1 MANSEIMKDKQIYE
15 AEVIGGTHGLTCI
28 FPTLHDIVDYEENKR
43 VPIQGYPRFIP
54 HPFVVAV
61 QRKHKTDDLEVI
73 AIQTPEAAS
82 FVHSNYFDAQTR
94 EHSEIKVGNNGKVRY
109 GLFYVSKEYAKSAR
123 DSITNAGVILN
134 SRKAQ
139 RILENSAPS
148 KKSDDLPYL
157 LSKLEAGSSPE
168 LTFLF
173 TSGMA
178 AIFSAV
184 SGFLKKETGAVVIG
198 NAYVDTL
205 KLFKNLPIRFHYN
218 PTIFIKSG
226 SQIHIP
232 DSASIVFLEIPTN
245 PILKIENLASIVQQ
259 AHAKGAVVIVDSTI
273 ASPFH
278 FSPFDFDVDIII
290 HSTSKSLSGK
300 NNHIGGVLFVNP
312 QNPELAKK
320 ILHLPFE
327 MDDDEGIVLS
337 ENLRS
342 FPKRIK
348 KMAEN
353 AEKIVEYLMSNS
365 SVTKVYYP
373 PGLKHGN
380 GHVVS
385 FELIN
390 DSYETAEAFYD
401 NCTIPIKGPSMGFE
415 KTMLMPYSLITHYHD
430 NNVTLAEMGLKRY
443 LMRLSTGT
451 ENPDVIIQGLASGF
465 SAVIALNYN
474 NLCSH

>member
-1 MANSEIMKDKQIYE
+1 MENFKRMEDRQIYQ

-54 HPFVVAV
+54 HPFVVAI
-61 QRKHKTDDLEVI
+61 QKKHKTDGLEVI

-94 EHSEIKVGNNGKVRY
+94 EHSEIKLGNNGKERY
-109 GLFYVSKEYAKSAR
+109 GLIYVSKEYAKSAR
-123 DSITNAGVILN
+123 DSVTNAGVILN

-139 RILENSAPS
+139 RILENSVS
-148 KKSDDLPYL
+148 GKKSDDLQYL

-178 AIFSAV
+178 AIYSAV

-205 KLFKNLPIRFHYN
+205 KLFKNLPIRFPYN
-218 PTIFIKSG
+218 PTIFIESG
-226 SQIHIP
+226 SQIHVP

-245 PILKIENLASIVQQ
+245 PLLKIENLASIVQQ

-312 QNPELAKK
+312 KNPELARK

-342 FPKRIK
+342 FPERIK

-365 SVTKVYYP
+365 SVAKVYYP
-373 PGLKHGN
+373 TGLKHGN

-390 DSYETAEAFYD
+390 DSYETAEVFYD

-430 NNVTLAEMGLKRY
+430 NNLTLAEMGLKRY
-443 LMRLSTGT
+443 LMRLSVGT
-451 ENPDVIIQGLASGF
+451 EDPDIIIRDLASGF
-465 SAVIALNYN
+465 SAISAQQRCIQNGL
-474 NLCSH
+474 